1 MVGVRVL
8 ERIVT
13 LVRVTRAGLVVMMPR
28 ALRMEALVLRVPPHA
43 EGRHTRRRHC
53 LEEQEEQQARNAKPG
68 AHLKS
73 IALSPLRLSG
83 ARQGRRR
90 STLRAPINGM
100 MRMCSRNRA
109 KVAERR
115 MAAFSKR
122 DPATHELT
130 SCLF

>member
-43 EGRHTRRRHC
+43 EGRHTRRRP